1 MVTTVLVICI
11 ATDFASGGLWIKGTQ
26 DFSVLVLQLLV
37 SLKDCKLKSYTPPKK
52 IMSTGALTRF
62 QTLKGTTGAW
72 C

>member
-37 SLKDCKLKSYTPPKK
+37 SLSSFQNKK
-52 IMSTGALTRF
+52 
-62 QTLKGTTGAW
+62 
-72 C
+72 